1 MRPWSLRAK
10 LNFSARG
17 PTDTTVFFNYNYIYV
32 KNRWSSKDK
41 KQIQTLQT
49 FIVKLHNLLMAGL
62 NLFEIVESLH
72 LLNHKSKSGIFVFF
86 GVPASSVANSWIAIA
101 KKVIISKFPGKST

>member
-1 MRPWSLRAK
+1 
-10 LNFSARG
+10 
-17 PTDTTVFFNYNYIYV
+17 
-32 KNRWSSKDK
+32 
-41 KQIQTLQT
+41 
-49 FIVKLHNLLMAGL
+49 MAGL

-101 KKVIISKFPGKST
+101 KKVIISKFLGKSTWFVRYYEIGLIFSYT